1 MTIDN
6 EKILCKKISKNA
18 KNGGKK
24 KYNLVTLPSWIG
36 RHRQQKLHTW
46 TAWLE
51 KTREMI
57 HFQQHQKKTCEN
69 TGEIFH
75 ESLPKITKTLMYPH
89 FSCIYRRR
97 WNLDRYFKFFFGEKS
112 YSIHNRF
119 QNLEPVS
126 NERCENSTFYD
137 R

>member
-1 MTIDN
+1 MPNIN
-6 EKILCKKISKNA
+6 EKKMLCKKISKNA
-18 KNGGKK
+18 KNEGKK
-24 KYNLVTLPSWIG
+24 KSNLVTLPSWIG

-57 HFQQHQKKTCEN
+57 HFQQHQKKKTCEN

-89 FSCIYRRR
+89 FSCIYRR
-97 WNLDRYFKFFFGEKS
+97 WNLDIYFLKYFFGEK
-112 YSIHNRF
+112 YNRF
-119 QNLEPVS
+119 QN
-126 NERCENSTFYD
+126 
-137 R
+137 